1 MNKKFSTL
9 LASVLLV
16 GSSFSAM
23 ANKVVTETSVY
34 YQLKVGDKVLVI
46 EEGTAKDSLALIEA
60 PVTTAGS
67 TQASLDEYNAS
78 LWRLEAKEST
88 DESTGAKTAI
98 LKFVNKAGKTLS
110 LSNESPAN
118 KTFYYS
124 KPAYVKAGGVSSFAF
139 LASQVAFE
147 DGKLMVEADGI
158 NLQSYSYKDGK
169 STGLFLCT
177 QTDPVDIKIKK
188 VEAEGAIDNAK
199 LPEESGFKEVTIKL
213 EPATESLAL
222 GIDDLNNVGEDV
234 EAFQLKFT
242 PDTLGSTIG
251 NPFTDNKLVAVKLA
265 SMYSAAVYDTKTYDE
280 KLAAAK
286 KATGDANT
294 AIEDAWKAFKAEVD
308 EAIAWGKANDFNGK
322 LFEKAGNATAITA
335 ALKALGTAG
344 GSDNGALNK
353 LTATVSTAGAAFKNA
368 IDSLKEVGTSASA
381 KLDETST
388 DYKNFKT
395 ALNGADTTWRGLKDS
410 LSVSYSAIENA
421 VKEYTAEPNRTA
433 DDSKPDFLTTPNKE
447 RLEALQS
454 GSGAVYVQYA
464 TTEATALDNLATA
477 ANAVLLADDG
487 SGNKLIS
494 KDIVGTSGAAKG
506 YYALAIKDSLIEGKQ
521 AFLYVDTTEYI
532 AKNEKYFGF
541 KADTLKRLDPT
552 KTLEE
557 GGAIAD
563 GMSINLFAFQLV
575 ANPQKVGADEIL
587 INTWV
592 STADGS
598 DVEEASVVLRTL
610 ANNHREVSVSAV
622 DPDSDPLHEELL
634 KNTVITFNQIV
645 RETAQL
651 EKGTAYYVKSM
662 SKKDEAKPY
671 FVMTST
677 SDCEY
682 IMSANVYANVP
693 STQWFVSE
701 ADDEKSE
708 YAIANRDFGDAQGMK
723 TLYEAKFYVIDAE
736 EGIYEADGDTIQL
749 VEVEGTPDGYK
760 NLTKEAID
768 HQTYKL
774 TATNFANPTTTFY
787 LTMNAD
793 SSVVMTDDAEKA
805 LVFKLKDMDV
815 QELADNSLAANA
827 YNGEVYFGND
837 TLFFTLINM
846 DEDLQIMLTKD
857 AEKAI
862 PSVAAQAGLV
872 FRRTSDKAG
881 QYELLLTGEGDPRCG
896 AIKVGVDQNGNA
908 VVVGPTEITNWAF
921 DLAAATTETYLN
933 VTDAP
938 KNVTISLMGDDA
950 SMITAVKPFAA
961 IKRTGLELKA
971 AATDN
976 DFVLGLDTAYVDRKD
991 NFRYAYY
998 ITKAV
1003 DTEKVGSFDRKA
1015 YMVSYADSVKN
1026 ASKDKEIYSQDG
1038 LTRVGFVYAKR
1049 VDNAS
1054 GDSLAIERI
1063 PTKADTLDVA
1073 KATGIT
1079 DATWAFAI
1087 DKDNEGY
1094 YRIEVA
1100 PAGDVK
1106 KDKNYLSYL
1115 NGILVLGNRAQ
1126 AQLFAINDTKLAPTD
1141 NDNVAVSEVSVIAS
1155 EGKVTING
1163 AAGKKVVISNMLGQV
1178 KANTILASDNETIAV
1193 PAGVVIVAVEGE
1205 EAVKAMVE

>member
-60 PVTTAGS
+60 PDVKT
-67 TQASLDEYNAS
+67 ASLVDYNAS

-188 VEAEGAIDNAK
+188 VEAEGAIANAT
-199 LPEESGFKEVTIKL
+199 LPIETGFEEVKIVLTKAVDG
-213 EPATESLAL
+213 LAL
-222 GIDDLNNVGEDV
+222 GIDDLNKVDDDV

-265 SMYSAAVYDTKTYDE
+265 SMYSAAVYDTEDYDDA
-280 KLAAAK
+280 LAAAK
-286 KATGDANT
+286 EATTEANT
-294 AIEDAWKAFKAEVD
+294 AIDAAWTAFKAEVD
-308 EAIAWGKANDFNGK
+308 EAIKWGKANEFNGK

-410 LSVSYSAIENA
+410 LSVSYSAIEKA
-421 VKEYTAEPNRTA
+421 VTKFVANPNQTSTSA
-433 DDSKPDFLTTPNKE
+433 VPDFTTDPADAV
-447 RLEALQS
+447 RLAALKS
-454 GSGAVYVQYA
+454 AGAVYVQYA
-464 TTEATALDNLATA
+464 TTEAGALNTLATTA
-477 ANAVLLADDG
+477 STLKVTTA
-487 SGNKLIS
+487 S
-494 KDIVGTSGAAKG
+494 KDIVDSGADAEG

-521 AFLYVDTTEYI
+521 AFLYVDTAEYI

-592 STADGS
+592 SNADGS
-598 DVEEASVVLRTL
+598 NVEEASVVLRTL
-610 ANNHREVSVSAV
+610 ANNHREVSVAAE
-622 DPDSDPLHEELL
+622 SDALYAELL
-634 KNTVITFNQIV
+634 KNTVITFNQVV

-671 FVMTST
+671 IVMTST
-677 SDCEY
+677 SDCED
-682 IMSANVYANVP
+682 IMSANVYVNVP

-701 ADDEKSE
+701 ADDEASE
-708 YAIANRDFGDAQGMK
+708 YTIVNRDFENPLIEAQ
-723 TLYEAKFYVIDAE
+723 KFYVIDAE

-787 LTMNAD
+787 LTMKAD

-805 LVFKLKDMDV
+805 LVFKLKDMV
-815 QELADNSLAANA
+815 AQELADNSLTANA

-837 TLFFTLINM
+837 TLFFTL
-846 DEDLQIMLTKD
+846 EEPSLQIMLTKD

-862 PSVAAQAGLV
+862 SSEAAKAGLV

-881 QYELLLTGEGDPRCG
+881 QYELLLMGAEDFRCG
-896 AIKVGVDQNGNA
+896 ALKVGVDQNGNA
-908 VVVGPTEITNWAF
+908 VVVTPFDITNWAF

-1073 KATGIT
+1073 KENGIT

-1141 NDNVAVSEVSVIAS
+1141 NDNVSVSEVSVIAS
-1155 EGKVTING
+1155 EGKVTISG

-1178 KANTILASDNETIAV
+1178 KANAILASDNETIAV
-1193 PAGVVIVAVEGE
+1193 PAGVVVVAVEGE
-1205 EAVKAMVE
+1205 EAVKAIVE